1 MASNDMLTWT
11 QLYYSQLNFEGRK
24 EEMDFLIGNNQSFK
38 HYSLTFRRKTTSSTM
53 HLGNY
58 GLVQAYTR
66 ECTAKFHSL
75 YTSENLVP
83 YDYDD
88 NTSGSGSGTN
98 YPKSKKGGFYD
109 EYTSGSGSGSGSG
122 TNYPKKGRRYRKLAG
137 LQKISRSGTH
147 MPKSKKGNRNR
158 SLTEEKA
165 DFDFFD
171 RE

>member
-98 YPKSKKGGFYD
+98 YPK
-109 EYTSGSGSGSGSG
+109 
-122 TNYPKKGRRYRKLAG
+122 KGRRYRKLAG